1 MSLAVVKK
9 KTVKRRG
16 LDGTLKK
23 RVRSKFIVGLTNR
36 TRFTSEDLSLSNV
49 GFNPETNGFEYLY
62 GYEDQG
68 VEYSHKQLMSTKE
81 ISEVVDSKSNRQLY
95 RKGDNT
101 KRTQIKS
108 SISDGFDL
116 REKSI
121 FVIVDDND
129 KVKYVFSG
137 NTTHKIL
144 CELYP
149 NLENRIVHVFKMISG
164 PITLSQASMIG
175 ARHNA
180 LSRPEDQIN
189 WDTCEDIIN
198 RKFSADEYSIG
209 KESNPEQL
217 ERFRIQVREDISF
230 MGNGKFCSSK
240 KTQIDRLLIQLTQD
254 AKGEETL
261 LSFASGESCIS
272 YLQDKDPVNFADNQR
287 YVSNKSVS
295 IDYPS
300 KSFHYFSGMV
310 NERLRLS
317 MMDNPTY
324 PVALPQD
331 TTYNIVCN
339 FGTIDPSKVLSSI
352 EKKTKEW
359 YSTIL
364 THNKAVESFVPVGRW
379 KIQGFINQSKELET
393 FAKDKGFDIPFGEV
407 TDVNTWLDL
416 YGLNHE
422 ELIYMI

>member
-1 MSLAVVKK
+1 MSLAVVKS

-23 RVRSKFIVGLTNR
+23 RVRSKFIVDLTNR
-36 TRFTSEDLSLSNV
+36 TLFTSEDLELSKI

-68 VEYSHKQLMSTKE
+68 VEYSHKQFMSTEE
-81 ISEVVDSKSNRQLY
+81 ISEIVDSVGNKQLY

-101 KRTQIKS
+101 KRPQIRN

-116 REKSI
+116 REKGI
-121 FVIVDDND
+121 FVIVDGND

-149 NLENRIVHVFKMISG
+149 TLENRIVHVFKMIDG

-180 LSRPEDQIN
+180 LTRPEDQIN
-189 WDTCEDIIN
+189 WDTCEEIIN
-198 RKFSADEYSIG
+198 RKFSAEEYNIS
-209 KESNPEQL
+209 KRSTPKQL
-217 ERFRIQVREDISF
+217 EMFRAQVREDIAF

-261 LSFASGESCIS
+261 LSFRSGEACIS
-272 YLQDKDPVNFADNQR
+272 YLQDLDPINFADNQR

-300 KSFHYFSGMV
+300 KTFHFFSGMV
-310 NERLRLS
+310 NERLKLS
-317 MMDNPTY
+317 MMNNPT
-324 PVALPQD
+324 VALPED

-352 EKKTKEW
+352 EKKVKEW

-364 THNKAVESFVPVGRW
+364 THNKAVESFVPKGRW

-393 FAKDKGFDIPFGEV
+393 FAKEKGIDIPFGEV
-407 TDVNTWLDL
+407 TDVKTWLDL
-416 YGLNHE
+416 YELDHE

>member
-23 RVRSKFIVGLTNR
+23 RVRSKFIVDLTNR
-36 TRFTSEDLSLSNV
+36 TLFTSEDLELSKI
-49 GFNPETNGFEYLY
+49 GFNPETTGFEYLY

-68 VEYSHKQLMSTKE
+68 VEYSHKQFMSTEE
-81 ISEVVDSKSNRQLY
+81 ISEIVDSATNKQLY

-101 KRTQIKS
+101 KRTQIRN
-108 SISDGFDL
+108 SIRDGFDL
-116 REKSI
+116 REKGI

-137 NTTHKIL
+137 NTTHKTL
-144 CELYP
+144 CELHP
-149 NLENRIVHVFKMISG
+149 HLENRIVHVFKMIDG

-189 WDTCEDIIN
+189 WDTCEEIIN
-198 RKFSADEYSIG
+198 RKFSAKEYNIS
-209 KESNPEQL
+209 KKSTPEQL
-217 ERFRIQVREDISF
+217 EMFRAQVREDIAF
-230 MGNGKFCSSK
+230 MGNGKFCSGK
-240 KTQIDRLLIQLTQD
+240 KTQIDRLLIQLTKD

-261 LSFASGESCIS
+261 LSFISGEACIS
-272 YLQDKDPVNFADNQR
+272 YLQKLDPINFADNQR

-300 KSFHYFSGMV
+300 KTFHYFSGMV
-310 NERLRLS
+310 NERLKLS
-317 MMDNPTY
+317 MMNNPT
-324 PVALPQD
+324 VALPED

-352 EKKTKEW
+352 EKKVKEW

-364 THNKAVESFVPVGRW
+364 THNKAVESFVPKGRW

-393 FAKDKGFDIPFGEV
+393 FAKEKGIDIPFGEV
-407 TDVNTWLDL
+407 TDVKTWLDL
-416 YGLNHE
+416 YELDHE